1 MTMRLSYSQDDDSM
15 TMCLSNSQ
23 DDDSMTMCLSYSQ
36 EDDSMT
42 MCLSYSQEDD
52 SMTMCLSYSPD
63 EESRKPE
70 RTVPSLQLPT
80 VFSESFMLPKRRFWT
95 AEPTFQKAFSK
106 HFSRVILYLGNESLK
121 KCVENTF

>member
-1 MTMRLSYSQDDDSM
+1 MRLSYSQDDDSM

-42 MCLSYSQEDD
+42 MCLSYSQDDD

-70 RTVPSLQLPT
+70 RTVPSLQLYPSQT
-80 VFSESFMLPKRRFWT
+80 KILEGRTTISERIFEALFKDVSTGFGRQNV
-95 AEPTFQKAFSK
+95 E
-106 HFSRVILYLGNESLK
+106 
-121 KCVENTF
+121 KCFENAY